1 MRIGA
6 DRARK
11 AKVDWNGPEGAE
23 YRRNFKKENYEGIT
37 IQFKK
42 NAEDGLTR
50 EAAQA
55 QAAARGM
62 DLSNYIKS
70 LIKADMERND

>member
-1 MRIGA
+1 MT
-6 DRARK
+6 RK
-11 AKVDWNGPEGAE
+11 AKVDWNGSEGAA
-23 YRRNFKKENYEGIT
+23 YRRTYKKDNYDGIT

-62 DLSNYIKS
+62 DVSNYIKS

>member
-1 MRIGA
+1 M
-6 DRARK
+6 ARK

-23 YRRNFKKENYEGIT
+23 YRRNFKKKNYEGIT